1 MNLDSLKSSWRRT
14 ASLTIKE
21 TRQLMRD
28 KSSIAMGL
36 FLPLL
41 LIFIF
46 GYGISLDLTDAKIAV
61 FNQSPGKVTTAI
73 IDGFKGSSYIS
84 PIQVSSMPEAEKL
97 FDEGKVRGIVTFPQN
112 FQSDLLNQKAK
123 IQIIVYGVDTT
134 SANSLQNYVQQSVL
148 LTLNK
153 LGLHNSMPIVMEQR
167 LWYNAANSS
176 TWYFVPG
183 IIAIVLTLVGTFLT
197 ALVIAREW
205 ERGTMEMLFSTPVT
219 TTEILL
225 SKIIPY
231 FILGLG
237 GFIITLE
244 AALLVFKVPMEG
256 SFFVI
261 LVSSILYLLT
271 SLGIGLLISGGLKT
285 QFLSCQIAL
294 LVSFLPSVLLSGFVF
309 DLRNVPNFISYVAYA
324 LPPTYF
330 IELLRGAFLSGDNWS
345 VIWKDWGI
353 LCLYIAIFFYLT
365 NKTLK
370 KTLEHK

>member
-1 MNLDSLKSSWRRT
+1 
-14 ASLTIKE
+14 
-21 TRQLMRD
+21 MRD
-28 KSSIAMGL
+28 KSSIVMGL
-36 FLPLL
+36 LLPLL

-46 GYGISLDLTDAKIAV
+46 GYGISLDLTDAKVAV
-61 FNQSPGKVTTAI
+61 FNQSPGKVTNAI
-73 IDGFKGSSYIS
+73 VEGFRGSSYIT
-84 PIQVSSMPEAEKL
+84 PFPVKSMKEAETL
-97 FDEGKVRGIVTFPQN
+97 FDDGKVRGIVVFPQN
-112 FQSDLLNQKAK
+112 FQADLMNQKAK

-148 LTLNK
+148 ISLNK
-153 LGLHNSMPIVMEQR
+153 LGMQNSTPIVMEQR

-231 FILGLG
+231 FLLGLG

-271 SLGIGLLISGGLKT
+271 SLGIGLLISGGLKA
-285 QFLSCQIAL
+285 QFLACQIAL

-309 DLRNVPNFISYVAYA
+309 DLRNVPDFIAVVAYA

-330 IELLRGAFLSGDNWS
+330 IELLRGAFLSGDNWT
-345 VIWKDWGI
+345 VIWKDWVI
-353 LCLYIAIFFYLT
+353 LFLYLTVFFYLT

-370 KTLEHK
+370 KTLEKK

>member
-1 MNLDSLKSSWRRT
+1 MNLTSLKNSWRRT
-14 ASLTIKE
+14 ASLTVKE

-36 FLPLL
+36 LLPLL

-46 GYGISLDLTDAKIAV
+46 GYGISLDLTDAKVAV
-61 FNQSPGKVTTAI
+61 FNQSPGKVTNAI
-73 IDGFKGSSYIS
+73 VEGFRGSPYIT
-84 PIQVSSMPEAEKL
+84 PFPVKSMKEAETL
-97 FDEGKVRGIVTFPQN
+97 FDDGKVRGIVVFPQN
-112 FQSDLLNQKAK
+112 FQADLMNQKAK
-123 IQIIVYGVDTT
+123 IQIIVYGIDTT

-148 LTLNK
+148 ISLNK
-153 LGLHNSMPIVMEQR
+153 LGMQNSTPIVMEQR

-231 FILGLG
+231 FLLGLG

-271 SLGIGLLISGGLKT
+271 SLGIGLLISGGLKA
-285 QFLSCQIAL
+285 QFLACQIAL

-309 DLRNVPNFISYVAYA
+309 DLRNVPDFIAGVAYA

-330 IELLRGAFLSGDNWS
+330 IELLRGAFLSGDNWT
-345 VIWKDWGI
+345 VIWKDWAI
-353 LCLYIAIFFYLT
+353 LFLYLTVFFYLT

-370 KTLEHK
+370 KTLEKK

>member
-1 MNLDSLKSSWRRT
+1 M
-14 ASLTIKE
+14 
-21 TRQLMRD
+21 
-28 KSSIAMGL
+28 
-36 FLPLL
+36 
-41 LIFIF
+41 
-46 GYGISLDLTDAKIAV
+46 
-61 FNQSPGKVTTAI
+61 
-73 IDGFKGSSYIS
+73 
-84 PIQVSSMPEAEKL
+84 
-97 FDEGKVRGIVTFPQN
+97 QN
-112 FQSDLLNQKAK
+112 S
-123 IQIIVYGVDTT
+123 T
-134 SANSLQNYVQQSVL
+134 
-148 LTLNK
+148 
-153 LGLHNSMPIVMEQR
+153 PIVMEQR

-231 FILGLG
+231 FLLGLG

-271 SLGIGLLISGGLKT
+271 SLGIGLLISGGLKA
-285 QFLSCQIAL
+285 QFLACQIAL

-309 DLRNVPNFISYVAYA
+309 DLRNVPDFIAVVAYA

-330 IELLRGAFLSGDNWS
+330 IELLRGAFLSGDNWT
-345 VIWKDWGI
+345 VIWKDWVI
-353 LCLYIAIFFYLT
+353 LFLYLTVFFYLT

-370 KTLEHK
+370 KTLEKK

>member
-73 IDGFKGSSYIS
+73 IDGFKGLSYIS

>member
-112 FQSDLLNQKAK
+112 FQSDLLNQKPK